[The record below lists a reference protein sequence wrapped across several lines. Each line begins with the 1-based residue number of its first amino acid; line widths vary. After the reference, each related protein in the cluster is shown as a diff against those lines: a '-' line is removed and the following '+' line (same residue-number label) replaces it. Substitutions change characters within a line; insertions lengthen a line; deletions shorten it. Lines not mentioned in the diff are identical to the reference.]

1 MPPCPLAS
9 LGRSSPKAWD
19 MQYCDTLLS
28 DRAHETDVS
37 SCGGGARAEEEGE
50 ESSNP

>member
-1 MPPCPLAS
+1 
-9 LGRSSPKAWD
+9 

-37 SCGGGARAEEEGE
+37 SCGRGARAEEEGE
-50 ESSNP
+50 VTLDLLED